1 MQDKTKEEVMKHL
14 NTSENGL
21 TNEEAKK
28 RLLEYGGN
36 VLKQAKKKSLGKMII
51 GQLKDKM
58 IIILLLAAVLS
69 FFLGENAEGVVIVII
84 VFINAFISIWEEK
97 KATDALSALQK
108 LNAPMAQVLRDGVRI
123 SILASELVPGDIV
136 YLEAGM
142 VVPADIRLLLE
153 NNLQVDE
160 SMLTGES
167 IAVLKDANFRGTEK
181 TPLAEQKNMVFSST
195 IVTSGTAMGV
205 VYQTG
210 MKTEV
215 GKIAHLLQNTDE
227 LDSPLRQ
234 KLNKVGTSLSIVGI
248 LVSILI
254 FIIGFIQGD
263 NLLAVLMIAISL
275 AISVIPEGLPA
286 TAMIVMALGV
296 ERMAKKKALVKTLP
310 AVESLGSATYICTD
324 KTGTL
329 TENKMQVVK
338 VLSKAAILE
347 NSKEEVSKDLV
358 YAMALCNNASFL
370 DDKII
375 GDPTEGALLVYLK
388 KKHIHYEE
396 IIDGFTRVF
405 EFPFDSGRKRM
416 TTINQVSGKYIAYT
430 KGATEELLDCCVLKD
445 EEKKAILGYVTEMSE
460 KGIRVLGFAKK
471 EIAKLP
477 KSENDN
483 IEYDLTFLG
492 LVGMMDPPRKEAKE
506 AVRICHEAG
515 IQVVMITGDHLLTA
529 KSIASELGILKDGD
543 LAITGQEL
551 QSMGD
556 EEFSE
561 KVKYIRVYARV
572 TPEDKLRIV
581 KTLQAN
587 KEIVAMT
594 GDGVNDSPALKM
606 ADIGVAMGITG
617 SDVSKEAADMILLD
631 DNFATITVAV
641 REGRRVYRNIEK
653 VIQFLLAGNIAEV
666 LVIFVTMLFNLDSPL
681 MAVHILF
688 INLVTDTFPSLAL
701 GVDPET
707 KDSMQK
713 KPRKKDTL
721 FQKGLVFRVLFYGL
735 YLASITFLSY
745 NIGLKQSYGIA
756 LTMAF
761 MVLCLSQ
768 IFHAFNQ
775 HSNVYSL
782 FSKDSPRNPI
792 LFGACL
798 VSILALIVVIFV
810 PPIREFFSLSILP
823 FKDWLWIILLSFTP
837 ILVVELFKLIR
848 KWVVKKD

>member
-21 TNEEAKK
+21 TIEEAKK

-69 FFLGENAEGVVIVII
+69 FFLGENAEGIVIVII

-97 KATDALSALQK
+97 KATDALGALQK

-167 IAVLKDANFRGTEK
+167 IAVLKDANFRSAEK

-263 NLLAVLMIAISL
+263 NLLAILMIAISL

-286 TAMIVMALGV
+286 TATIVMALGV

-388 KKHIHYEE
+388 KKHIQYEE

-430 KGATEELLDCCVLKD
+430 KGATEELLDCCALKD

-594 GDGVNDSPALKM
+594 GDGVNDSPTLKT

>member
-69 FFLGENAEGVVIVII
+69 FFLRENAEGVVIVII

-167 IAVLKDANFRGTEK
+167 IAVLKDANFRGTEM

-286 TAMIVMALGV
+286 TATIVMALGV

-347 NSKEEVSKDLV
+347 NCKEEVSKDLV
-358 YAMALCNNASFL
+358 YAMTLCNNASFL

-416 TTINQVSGKYIAYT
+416 TTINQVSGKYVAYT

-556 EEFSE
+556 EEFRE

-594 GDGVNDSPALKM
+594 GDGVNDSPALKT

-713 KPRKKDTL
+713 TPRKKDTL

-792 LFGACL
+792 LFGSCL